1 MKIVAFGGGT
11 GLSTLL
17 RGIKLFSDLE
27 TTAVVTV
34 MDEGGSSG
42 LIRRELGVLPPGDIR
57 NNIVALAEDESLMAT
72 MMTYRFTQG
81 KRLKD
86 QSLGNLIIAAL
97 TKITGSFPVAVEKI
111 SSILAIKGQVI
122 PVTEEST
129 RLVAVM
135 EDGEI
140 VTGESEIAS
149 RNSRITSISLDRQA
163 RPFERVMDEITKS
176 DVVVLGPGSLFTSII
191 PNLLVDGISGALR
204 EKPKILVSNLMTQPG
219 ETIGMSMVEH
229 VKTIERYLGSKIDKV
244 VINSEEIPEEIFQR
258 YKAQGADP
266 IYYEDGD
273 SRFANFRLVKIVVD
287 PRDGKEKIRHD
298 PIRLAA
304 AVRQIALELAGD

>member
-42 LIRRELGVLPPGDIR
+42 VIRKELGILPPGDIR

-72 MMTYRFTQG
+72 IMTYRFTEG

-111 SSILAIKGQVI
+111 SSILAINGLVI

-140 VTGESEIAS
+140 VTGETEIAS
-149 RNSRITSISLDRQA
+149 RRSKIKSISLDRPV
-163 RPFERVMDEITKS
+163 RPFERVLDEINRS

-191 PNLLVDGISGALR
+191 PNLLVQEVALALR

-219 ETIGMSMVEH
+219 ETLDMTMTEHLRTVES
-229 VKTIERYLGSKIDKV
+229 YLGSRIDR
-244 VINSEEIPEEIFQR
+244 IITNSEEIPDEILER
-258 YKAQGADP
+258 YREQGAEPVRND
-266 IYYEDGD
+266 DGD
-273 SRFANFRLVKIVVD
+273 PRFADFGLVRIVVD
-287 PRDGKEKIRHD
+287 PRDGMKKVRHD
-298 PIRLAA
+298 EIRLAA
-304 AVRQIALELAGD
+304 AVRQIAMELAGD